1 MKTVPWPKAW
11 SLGAWAQKGL
21 HRTRLGIETSKQ
33 PGIPNI
39 NDSQDHL
46 SFFVFLG
53 GVKVELWVMIG
64 SNHGKCSPICEFWI
78 GTQVFCQLTIFDPLG
93 SKGVVASCFSERY
106 FLEGIFWKVF
116 WSDILRGFQF
126 DSLDIRIFLGGFQL
140 GGWNVIASC
149 PHWWSLY
156 LPESQAI
163 SGWHNMIQFT
173 PDMCFLTIHCSVWT
187 HRYV

>member
-1 MKTVPWPKAW
+1 VLPEQMKTVPWPKAW

-64 SNHGKCSPICEFWI
+64 SNHGKCSPICEF
-78 GTQVFCQLTIFDPLG
+78 
-93 SKGVVASCFSERY
+93 
-106 FLEGIFWKVF
+106 
-116 WSDILRGFQF
+116 
-126 DSLDIRIFLGGFQL
+126 
-140 GGWNVIASC
+140 
-149 PHWWSLY
+149 
-156 LPESQAI
+156 
-163 SGWHNMIQFT
+163 
-173 PDMCFLTIHCSVWT
+173 
-187 HRYV
+187 